1 MIKYQNIHNTR
12 FKKEQVHLIN
22 ELRKVETG
30 NENKRITRRMAKL
43 ENLSG
48 KGHGSRILDGYDIN
62 LIID

>member
-30 NENKRITRRMAKL
+30 NEDKGVTRRMAKL
-43 ENLSG
+43 ENFSG
-48 KGHGSRILDGYDIN
+48 KGHGQRILDGYDIS